1 MEAKNNYRYQSLRDL
16 QVPIAILDVIFSN
29 DKDLEILNNAWDELK
44 TKKLSNDEISKE
56 ISKLIF
62 KGLDLKPPNII
73 LIIIFKKLTNI

>member
-62 KGLDLKPPNII
+62 KGLDLKP
-73 LIIIFKKLTNI
+73 KKKESR